1 MAKQKFNIIGK
12 SVIYTDFLGVESYGR
27 IVAVEP
33 YHDDIYYVYIED
45 EDTSLNVHRD
55 TVDGEEVTYAEIRP
69 SDQVYLDKK

>member
-33 YHDDIYYVYIED
+33 YRDDIYYVYIED